1 MLKTERHKEILR
13 LIENTEIETQEE
25 LCKALN
31 DESFVV
37 TQATV
42 SRDIRD
48 LRLFK
53 VAGVEKKYRYASLTK
68 TEGEVSEKMRNLF
81 KTCVLKIEAAQ
92 NLIVVKTMTGNG
104 ANAGAVVDKFNIQGI
119 VGSVAGDDTLLVI
132 CHDNATANDVAA
144 RLSDLLK

>member
-13 LIENTEIETQEE
+13 LIENREIETQEE

-68 TEGEVSEKMRNLF
+68 TEGGVSEKMRNLF

>member
-13 LIENTEIETQEE
+13 LIESNEIETQEE

-31 DESFVV
+31 DENYVV

-48 LRLFK
+48 LHLFK
-53 VAGVEKKYRYASLTK
+53 VAGVEKKYRYASLNK
-68 TEGEVSEKMRNLF
+68 SNLF
-81 KTCVLKIEAAQ
+81 KTCVLAIEAAQ

-104 ANAGAVVDKFNIQGI
+104 ANAGAVVDKFNLQGVI
-119 VGSVAGDDTLLVI
+119 GSVAGDDTLLIV
-132 CHDNATANDVAA
+132 CHDNETAAA
-144 RLSDLLK
+144 VCERLSGLLK